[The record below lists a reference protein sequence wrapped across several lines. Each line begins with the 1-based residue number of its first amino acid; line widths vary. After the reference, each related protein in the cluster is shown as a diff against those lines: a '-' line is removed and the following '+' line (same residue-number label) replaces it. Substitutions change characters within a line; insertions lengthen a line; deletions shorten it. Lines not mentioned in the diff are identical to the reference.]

1 MTDSALPDP
10 RAGTHPASDQ
20 TLIVR
25 EDFATFYARHVRS
38 LVGLAYVL
46 SGSHSGAEDLA
57 QEALL
62 VAYRNWSRIDS
73 YDNPGAW
80 VRRVAANRA
89 CSASRR
95 RVAEAKALLRLH
107 ADRVVVPQLSD
118 ESEELWAAVRSLP
131 RRQAQVI
138 ALRYWDNLSIRETAE
153 VLELSEATVKS
164 HLQRARQ
171 TLTDTYRPSSSRRD

>member
-1 MTDSALPDP
+1 MTDSALPD
-10 RAGTHPASDQ
+10 AYVDAKPAADE
-20 TLIVR
+20 TVIVR
-25 EDFATFYARHVRS
+25 EDFSTFYTRHVRS

-62 VAYRNWSRIDS
+62 VAYRNWSRIDG

-80 VRRVAANRA
+80 VRRVAVNRA
-89 CSASRR
+89 VSTSRR
-95 RVAEAKALLRLH
+95 RVAEAKALLRLR
-107 ADRVVVPQLSD
+107 ADQVVVPELSD
-118 ESEELWAAVRSLP
+118 ENEELWAAVRALP

-171 TLTDTYRPSSSRRD
+171 TLTATYRPSP

>member
-1 MTDSALPDP
+1 MTNSALPD
-10 RAGTHPASDQ
+10 AYADAKPAADE
-20 TLIVR
+20 TVIVR
-25 EDFATFYARHVRS
+25 EDFSAFYTRHVRK

-57 QEALL
+57 QDALL
-62 VAYRNWSRIDS
+62 VAYRNWSRIDG
-73 YDNPGAW
+73 YENPGAW
-80 VRRVAANRA
+80 VRRVAVNRA
-89 CSASRR
+89 VSTSRR
-95 RVAEAKALLRLH
+95 RVAEAKALLRLR
-107 ADRVVVPQLSD
+107 ADQVVVPDLSE
-118 ESEELWAAVRSLP
+118 ESEEVWAAVRSLP

-171 TLTDTYRPSSSRRD
+171 TLTATYRPSQ